1 MTIVP
6 SFGHGMVPTI
16 FWSAC
21 AEGVLTKNEKHL
33 DPDGCLVQQCRHRT
47 DEDAAKAGG
56 RQKADRAKK
65 PSVAQ
70 GGQLWQ
76 EKLLGKSVFLT
87 KTFLWVPPEIAHGGG
102 GPKKR
107 DCRKHLACTNLDG
120 R

>member
-21 AEGVLTKNEKHL
+21 AEGVLTKNGKRL

-47 DEDAAKAGG
+47 DEDTAKAGG
-56 RQKADRAKK
+56 RHEANRNKKTEVRA
-65 PSVAQ
+65 

-87 KTFLWVPPEIAHGGG
+87 KTFLWVPPE
-102 GPKKR
+102 
-107 DCRKHLACTNLDG
+107 G
-120 R
+120 RSDPWP

>member
-21 AEGVLTKNEKHL
+21 AEGMLKENHEHL

-65 PSVAQ
+65 PRFAQ
-70 GGQLWQ
+70 GWQLWQ
-76 EKLLGKSVFLT
+76 EKLFGEVCFLD
-87 KTFLWVPPEIAHGGG
+87 KDLFMGAI
-102 GPKKR
+102 
-107 DCRKHLACTNLDG
+107 
-120 R
+120 

>member
-21 AEGVLTKNEKHL
+21 AEGVLKENDEHL

-47 DEDAAKAGG
+47 DGDAAKADG

-65 PSVAQ
+65 P
-70 GGQLWQ
+70 GL
-76 EKLLGKSVFLT
+76 
-87 KTFLWVPPEIAHGGG
+87 AHGGNFG
-102 GPKKR
+102 KKTV
-107 DCRKHLACTNLDG
+107 AG
-120 R
+120 RSSFS

>member
-6 SFGHGMVPTI
+6 SLGHGMVPTI

-21 AEGVLTKNEKHL
+21 AEGVLKENDEHL

-56 RQKADRAKK
+56 RHEADGAKK

-87 KTFLWVPPEIAHGGG
+87 KTFLWVPVERERVWWGAHL
-102 GPKKR
+102 R
-107 DCRKHLACTNLDG
+107 HFRKEAIGAKC
-120 R
+120 